1 MIKVVA
7 IGLILALGAVMAY
20 VRYTPTDAAQWHVDP
35 RAIPKPPKP
44 NNWLIRP
51 VGGDA
56 RPPHYRGEVA
66 ELVAAI
72 EEAAAR
78 MGDMTRVAGSRESA
92 HLTYISRT
100 RWMGY
105 PDFTTFRVYSTD
117 EGISFAALA
126 RARFGHSDMGNNR
139 RRLEAM
145 LAHIDEI
152 MAARASGG

>member
-1 MIKVVA
+1 MIKIIVIVA
-7 IGLILALGAVMAY
+7 LVALAGVMFY
-20 VRYTPTDAAQWHVDP
+20 IRFTPTDAAFWHVDP
-35 RAIPKPPKP
+35 RAIAKPPKP

-56 RPPHYRGEVA
+56 RPPHYKGEVS

-72 EEAAAR
+72 EEAAAQ
-78 MGDMTRVAGSRESA
+78 MGDMSRVAGSRDSA

-100 RWMGY
+100 KWMGF

-117 EGISFAALA
+117 EGVSFAALS

-139 RRLEAM
+139 ARLEAL
-145 LAHIDEI
+145 LAHIDAN
-152 MAARASGG
+152 MAARQPAP